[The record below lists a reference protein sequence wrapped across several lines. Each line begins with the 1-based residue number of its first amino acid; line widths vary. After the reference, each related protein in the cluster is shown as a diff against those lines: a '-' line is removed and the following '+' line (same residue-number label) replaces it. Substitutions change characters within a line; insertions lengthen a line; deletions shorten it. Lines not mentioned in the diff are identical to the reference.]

1 VVAVVSAA
9 VLVGAGAGFG
19 GWYLA
24 GRDGNG
30 TPTAAATTS
39 PTATTGA
46 SPSESVQSAQGA
58 SASPSPSEPP
68 PGYRSV
74 SEGEFDIVVP
84 EGWQQR
90 TEPGEN
96 GATKYYYEKPG
107 GEPPSHLLVFKVT
120 EPGATPL
127 GTLETAE
134 KDLVR
139 AKEYRR
145 IDLGPVPDPRGE
157 AAELAYSYQ
166 SEKSGAVMRSH
177 YRVIH
182 ADETQLYGVL
192 ATGPAE
198 AYPEQSEILDTAADS
213 FCLGGGC

>member
-1 VVAVVSAA
+1 MVSAA

-74 SEGEFDIVVP
+74 SEGEFDIAVP

-96 GATKYYYEKPG
+96 GATKYYYEKAG